1 MIRYTTPLLP
11 LEVEGIDLTSDNDV
25 YVTLAQGENRKIT
38 KSGVELTI
46 AYEAQTDISTIDFTL
61 TQVESACFELGKPV
75 DIQVNFIN
83 EAGRRDATNIV
94 TIPVMRNLLNKEI
107 HYGD

>member
-11 LEVEGIDLTSDNDV
+11 LEVEGIDLTNNEDV
-25 YVTLAQGENRKIT
+25 YVTLKQGSNELT
-38 KSGVELTI
+38 KSGTDLTI
-46 AYEAQTDISTIDFTL
+46 AYDSETDISTIDFTL
-61 TQVESACFELGKPV
+61 TQVETAAFYPGKAV

-83 EAGRRDATNIV
+83 ASARRDATNIV
-94 TIPVMRNLLNKEI
+94 TIPVMRNLLDREI